1 MMICIEYFFIIIT
14 LATALK
20 LNNNN
25 KKLCINCKWFIPNKD
40 PNMKEYGLCKIYKN
54 VLPDKNGERIIYDY
68 AIHCRIN
75 ENMCGESGYM
85 FDPLNDDFVDDKI
98 KNFQKQYDELNERF
112 SVEIMEKSEI
122 KEIEG
127 EMIHLLQEIQ
137 NLRKQ
142 L

>member
-1 MMICIEYFFIIIT
+1 
-14 LATALK
+14 
-20 LNNNN
+20 
-25 KKLCINCKWFIPNKD
+25 
-40 PNMKEYGLCKIYKN
+40 
-54 VLPDKNGERIIYDY
+54 
-68 AIHCRIN
+68 
-75 ENMCGESGYM
+75 M
-85 FDPLNDDFVDDKI
+85 FDPLNDDLVDEKI

>member
-1 MMICIEYFFIIIT
+1 MMLYIEYFFIIIT
-14 LATALK
+14 LAIALK
-20 LNNNN
+20 LNNN

-40 PNMKEYGLCKIYKN
+40 PNMKDYGLCKIYKN

-75 ENMCGESGYM
+75 ENMCGETGYM
-85 FDPLNDDFVDDKI
+85 FDPLNDDLVDEKI